1 MSTKI
6 GGPYKCNIHPE
17 FEPTEDREVFNE
29 HCKTTEGHTTT
40 GVVQCVGC
48 GASIEVTDIPFQ
60 ELGKE
65 LRLECPQ
72 CYSQTQD
79 INRLVNDQ
87 QQANVEQQ
95 FNPEQPQVGGQ
106 GA

>member
-1 MSTKI
+1 MSAKI

-65 LRLECPQ
+65 LRLQ
-72 CYSQTQD
+72 CHICYAQND
-79 INRLVNDQ
+79 DLNRLVNTQ
-87 QQANVEQQ
+87 QQVNE
-95 FNPEQPQVGGQ
+95 EQPQVVEQ